1 MKRQFAAAL
10 LLVLFSL
17 VGAAAAELAVYFFNV
32 GHGDAIY
39 IQLPNGYDVV
49 IDGGWGDSRGSIVDH
64 MTDYMIADGVIDLLI
79 LSHFHQDH
87 YGGITG
93 LLRSRTP
100 AIAVSKMV
108 SPGMCQG
115 EDTFLSYVLGDQSR
129 WVTVS
134 SLLEKGLLV
143 PGGYALYDADG
154 YVLQLLG
161 PTRNYASC
169 PSSDSRNNSS
179 VVVRLVGPAVSVV
192 FMGDAQISAE
202 SELIRYHRTVT
213 GALKADVLKVG
224 HHGSRTST
232 SEELLRAV
240 RPAMAVISSNGNY
253 GHPHQET
260 LDRLTKFGVEV
271 WQTKRHG
278 SIVLRSDGTT
288 YTVEPLT
295 PRAGDSSTV
304 TSTLSGSAVNP
315 SGTMS
320 AAGGKA
326 QTYAIWS
333 AERWSATDAVVNAT
347 FVRQRGESVD
357 IEPHP
362 VQLMNP
368 ESSHGA
374 RRERGPGRGSAAQ
387 GFLGTILRCR
397 RRNQPT
403 ANR

>member
-1 MKRQFAAAL
+1 MKRRFAEVLLIAL
-10 LLVLFSL
+10 FHV
-17 VGAAAAELAVYFFNV
+17 VGAAAGELAVYFFNV

-49 IDGGWGDSRGSIVDH
+49 IDGGWGDSRGAIVDH
-64 MTDYMIADGVIDLLI
+64 ITDEMIADGVIDLLI
-79 LSHFHQDH
+79 ISHFHQDH
-87 YGGITG
+87 YGGIAG

-100 AIAVSKMV
+100 AITVSRMV

-115 EDTFLSYVLGDQSR
+115 EDTFLSYVLGDRSR

-154 YVLQLLG
+154 YVLLLLG
-161 PTRNYASC
+161 PTRDYASC
-169 PSSDSRNNSS
+169 TSSDSRNNSS

-192 FMGDAQISAE
+192 FMGDAHISAE
-202 SELIRYHRTVT
+202 SELIRYHRSVA

-224 HHGSRTST
+224 HHGSRSST

-240 RPAMAVISSNGNY
+240 QPTAAIISSNGTY
-253 GHPHQET
+253 GHPHKVT
-260 LDRLTKFGVEV
+260 LDRLTNFGVEV
-271 WQTKRHG
+271 WQTKRQG

-295 PRAGDSSTV
+295 PQAGDSSTV

-320 AAGGKA
+320 AAEGKA
-326 QTYAIWS
+326 QTHAIWS
-333 AERWSATDAVVNAT
+333 VERWSVTDAVVHT
-347 FVRQRGESVD
+347 MFVRRRGKSVGGTPFRSL
-357 IEPHP
+357 I
-362 VQLMNP
+362 
-368 ESSHGA
+368 SSSPRQPSPPA
-374 RRERGPGRGSAAQ
+374 RSY
-387 GFLGTILRCR
+387 GTQFSL
-397 RRNQPT
+397 
-403 ANR
+403 